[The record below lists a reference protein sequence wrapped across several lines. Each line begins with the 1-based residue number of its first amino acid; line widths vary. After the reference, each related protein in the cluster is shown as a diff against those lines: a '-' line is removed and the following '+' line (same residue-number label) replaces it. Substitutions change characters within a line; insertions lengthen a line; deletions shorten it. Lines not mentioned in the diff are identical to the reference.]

1 MKKMPAFFSWVPGRC
16 REATEEGKK
25 SLSAPL
31 DEIRPADE
39 RPHPYPFLATR
50 AVPVPQAGEGILF
63 VFSAIFAIVE
73 MADTYASLWQAA
85 QFCPA
90 QMFHKKRR
98 TVVRREDWEGF
109 IN

>member
-1 MKKMPAFFSWVPGRC
+1 MKKNACIFSWVPGRC

-25 SLSAPL
+25 RLSVPL

-50 AVPVPQAGEGILF
+50 AVPVPQAGEGFLF
-63 VFSAIFAIVE
+63 VFSAIFATIE
-73 MADTYASLWQAA
+73 MADTDASLWQAA
-85 QFCPA
+85 QFRCA

-98 TVVRREDWEGF
+98 MVVRREDWQGF

>member
-25 SLSAPL
+25 RLSVPL

-50 AVPVPQAGEGILF
+50 AVPIPQADEGFLF
-63 VFSAIFAIVE
+63 VFQLFFQLLRWS
-73 MADTYASLWQAA
+73 DTYGQA
-85 QFCPA
+85 
-90 QMFHKKRR
+90 
-98 TVVRREDWEGF
+98 G
-109 IN
+109 